1 MRAISTAFSWPMT
14 RSRGSVG
21 MWMSSVVPTS
31 SRAVGARWAPSL
43 AGVVTVARESAREGN
58 RFVAEPRGE
67 GSATGGARLAG
78 ADRGP
83 EVRLC
88 KDADLLGHLP
98 DGSESGRDDRPD
110 PLLLGHIEE
119 PLANDPVEDDRLR
132 GGRQVRERLDH
143 VLYGGLADDDV
154 ALSDKEALRLVLD
167 AVQELEVV
175 LELGRQWGRGR
186 GRGGRRE
193 RDGEARGRSA
203 FALLPS
209 PSAAALGPLVPAL
222 FAPLAATSALF
233 AALLPRL
240 PRRARRLE
248 PAHLEVLVER
258 DLVPQAL
265 QKLLLRELLDLAAA
279 RSAGHEVDVH
289 RLEHLS

>member
-1 MRAISTAFSWPMT
+1 VEVAARASVAEPLGDRGRGFRRRDQFPFDGAGRLPFAIDLLPGDHLDTGSLGVLGIVDHAELGPGPFEVERERLGRHRLPAPRGTDEQEVAMLIGGDAGDLDRLLLADDPFE
-14 RSRGSVG
+14 GSVG

-119 PLANDPVEDDRLR
+119 PLAHDPVEDDRLR

-167 AVQELEVV
+167 AVQ
-175 LELGRQWGRGR
+175 
-186 GRGGRRE
+186 
-193 RDGEARGRSA
+193 
-203 FALLPS
+203 
-209 PSAAALGPLVPAL
+209 
-222 FAPLAATSALF
+222 
-233 AALLPRL
+233 
-240 PRRARRLE
+240 
-248 PAHLEVLVER
+248 
-258 DLVPQAL
+258 
-265 QKLLLRELLDLAAA
+265 
-279 RSAGHEVDVH
+279 
-289 RLEHLS
+289 